1 MNEKA
6 TQLQGFQRDSKMAI
20 SKRQKELNKK
30 ILSFIN
36 LVEYNN
42 ITDSKSQSW
51 IDGFNYMIQRM
62 FNCVDN
68 KKTWDFILGRLEY
81 ESEKFKTKESPT
93 DFSYGMK
100 FVCDYFLGEETGLQK
115 PKSALAVDLG
125 NSFED

>member
-1 MNEKA
+1 
-6 TQLQGFQRDSKMAI
+6 MAI
-20 SKRQKELNKK
+20 SKRQKELNCR
-30 ILSFIN
+30 IQNFIH
-36 LVEYNN
+36 LVEYSNW
-42 ITDSKSQSW
+42 TKDKSQNW

-100 FVCDYFLGEETGLQK
+100 FVCDFFLGEETGLQK
-115 PKSALAVDLG
+115 PKSVLSVDLG

>member
-1 MNEKA
+1 
-6 TQLQGFQRDSKMAI
+6 MAI
-20 SKRQKELNKK
+20 SKRQKQLNCR
-30 ILSFIN
+30 IQNFIH
-36 LVEYNN
+36 LVEYSNW
-42 ITDSKSQSW
+42 TKDKSQSW

-81 ESEKFKTKESPT
+81 ESEKFKTKETPT

-100 FVCDYFLGEETGLQK
+100 FVCDFFLGEETGLQK
-115 PKSALAVDLG
+115 PKSALRYDFG

>member
-6 TQLQGFQRDSKMAI
+6 TQLQVKGILEMAI

-30 ILSFIN
+30 ILSFVN

-62 FNCVDN
+62 FNCVDS

-81 ESEKFKTKESPT
+81 ESEKFKAKESPT

-100 FVCDYFLGEETGLQK
+100 FVCDFFLGEETGLKK
-115 PKSALAVDLG
+115 PKSVLEFDLG

>member
-1 MNEKA
+1 
-6 TQLQGFQRDSKMAI
+6 MAI

-81 ESEKFKTKESPT
+81 ESEKFKTRESPT
-93 DFSYGMK
+93 DFSFGMK
-100 FVCDYFLGEETGLQK
+100 FVCDFFLGEETGLQK